1 MSELPDRVRRAF
13 RDHNA
18 FEETE
23 PGRYES
29 VVTAFDGVVDVRPGE
44 SGDVEYHV
52 TVRVPMLNG
61 VTEDHVAEI
70 VEEGWYETF
79 ALRVEDIGG
88 LTAGGHDLDP
98 DVEREGT
105 EAVVRVSFA
114 DINERRGVDDAGAVV
129 DYVEGTY
136 VQGIIPGYE
145 YTSPVTSL
153 IDAARQSGGS
163 QSGL

>member
-18 FEETE
+18 FEEIE
-23 PGRYES
+23 SGRYES
-29 VVTAFDGVVDVRPGE
+29 VVTAFEGVVDVRPGE
-44 SGDVEYHV
+44 GGHTEFHI
-52 TVRVPMLNG
+52 TVRVPMLDD
-61 VTEDHVAEI
+61 VTEDHVADV

-88 LTAGGHDLDP
+88 VTAAEHDLDP
-98 DVEREGT
+98 DVDREG
-105 EAVVRVSFA
+105 ANAIVRVSFT
-114 DINERRGVDDAGAVV
+114 DINERRGVDDASAVV

-163 QSGL
+163 QTGL

>member
-13 RDHNA
+13 RDDNA

-29 VVTAFDGVVDVRPGE
+29 VVTPFEGVVDARPGE
-44 SGDVEYHV
+44 GGYVEYHV

-61 VTEDHVAEI
+61 VTEDHVAPV
-70 VEEGWYETF
+70 VEDGWYETF

-88 LTAGGHDLDP
+88 VTAAGHDLDP
-98 DVEREGT
+98 EVEREGA
-105 EAVVRVSFA
+105 EAVVRVSFT
-114 DINERRGVDDAGAVV
+114 DINERRGVEDAGAVV

-145 YTSPVTSL
+145 YTAPVTSL

-163 QSGL
+163 ESGL